1 MSKSEYNI
9 ADIDDAILNV
19 EKTKGDID
27 NSTSEID
34 NFIVGIDHRVKIHFY
49 NDFTKQIRS
58 NQRELE
64 KDSENCNTFYGW
76 LSNTRDE
83 LVNTISKTEGI
94 ANQAG
99 NGSGIDGSLNNNSV
113 GAGAAA
119 GLSISALDSSIQE
132 TIGGLGSS
140 DAFEYTFDP
149 KAFEELPS
157 EIQEVIKAKL
167 EELGFTEDEIK
178 DILDGKVPVSKLEL
192 DTLSGEL
199 EKVLKANPDIRTKL
213 VELYGFDIFNE
224 DGTIN
229 KDRLALAMI
238 MDGKDPNDKYDLKE
252 FLKKYQ
258 QNESTGN
265 KPSTTTPTPT
275 TGNEG
280 DNNSDNNGDNNGDNT
295 NTPNIIGGTIPNT
308 SNDENNGTGSTGN
321 TISNTHGTNDIT
333 NTSVDGVVSTDENGL
348 SPDDTASSLTTSI
361 EHGEILP
368 TGNAKVKKGGMGA
381 VAAMTGIGSAIAAA
395 AGGTALAKKKKS
407 ENEEEEEDIELLT
420 EERYMNDDDTD
431 ESEENDKDWLYGLGI
446 GLAGGA
452 GLSQILPDDD
462 DDEDD
467 DDSDELLSEDEFYPH
482 F

>member
-34 NFIVGIDHRVKIHFY
+34 NFIVGIDHRVKMHFY

-99 NGSGIDGSLNNNSV
+99 NGNSIDGNLNNNSV
-113 GAGAAA
+113 GIGSAGAA
-119 GLSISALDSSIQE
+119 SIGALDSLIKE
-132 TIGGLGSS
+132 TIGGQGNANTL
-140 DAFEYTFDP
+140 EYTFDP
-149 KAFEELPS
+149 EAFEELPS
-157 EIQEVIKAKL
+157 EVQEVIKTKL
-167 EELGFTEDEIK
+167 KELGFTDDEIK
-178 DILDGKVPVSKLEL
+178 DILDGKVAVSKLEL
-192 DTLSGEL
+192 DTLSSEL
-199 EKVLKANPDIRTKL
+199 EEVLKANPDIRTKL

-265 KPSTTTPTPT
+265 KPSPTPT

-280 DNNSDNNGDNNGDNT
+280 DNNSDNT

-348 SPDDTASSLTTSI
+348 SLDDTASSLTTSI

-368 TGNAKVKKGGMGA
+368 TGNTKVKKGGMGA

-446 GLAGGA
+446 GLVGGA

>member
-34 NFIVGIDHRVKIHFY
+34 NFIVGIDHRVKMHFY

-99 NGSGIDGSLNNNSV
+99 NGNSIDGNLNNNSV
-113 GAGAAA
+113 GIGSAGAA
-119 GLSISALDSSIQE
+119 SIGVLDSLINE
-132 TIGGLGSS
+132 TIGGQGNANTL
-140 DAFEYTFDP
+140 EYTFDP
-149 KAFEELPS
+149 EAFEELPS
-157 EIQEVIKAKL
+157 EVQEVIKTKL
-167 EELGFTEDEIK
+167 KELGFTDDEIK
-178 DILDGKVPVSKLEL
+178 DILDGKVAVSKLEL
-192 DTLSGEL
+192 DTLSSEL
-199 EKVLKANPDIRTKL
+199 EEVLKANPDIRTKL

-280 DNNSDNNGDNNGDNT
+280 DNNSDNT

-333 NTSVDGVVSTDENGL
+333 NTSVDGVVSTDENEL
-348 SPDDTASSLTTSI
+348 SLDDTASSLTTSI

-368 TGNAKVKKGGMGA
+368 TGNTKVKKGGMGA

-446 GLAGGA
+446 GLVGGA

-462 DDEDD
+462 DDDEDD
-467 DDSDELLSEDEFYPH
+467 NDSDELLSEDEFYPH

>member
-34 NFIVGIDHRVKIHFY
+34 NFIVGIDHRVKMHFY

-99 NGSGIDGSLNNNSV
+99 NGNSIDGNLNNNSV
-113 GAGAAA
+113 GIGSAGAA
-119 GLSISALDSSIQE
+119 SIGALDSLINE
-132 TIGGLGSS
+132 TIGGQGNANTL
-140 DAFEYTFDP
+140 EYTFDP
-149 KAFEELPS
+149 EAFEELPS
-157 EIQEVIKAKL
+157 EVQEVIKTKL
-167 EELGFTEDEIK
+167 KELGFTDDEIK
-178 DILDGKVPVSKLEL
+178 DILNGKVPVSKLEL

-199 EKVLKANPDIRTKL
+199 EEVLKANPDIRAKL

-265 KPSTTTPTPT
+265 KPSPTPT

-280 DNNSDNNGDNNGDNT
+280 DNNSDNT

-348 SPDDTASSLTTSI
+348 SLDDTASSLTTSI

-368 TGNAKVKKGGMGA
+368 TGNTKVKKGGMGA

-446 GLAGGA
+446 GLVGGA
-452 GLSQILPDDD
+452 GLSQILPDDDD

>member
-34 NFIVGIDHRVKIHFY
+34 NFIVGIDHRVKMHFY

-99 NGSGIDGSLNNNSV
+99 NGNSIDGNLNNNSV
-113 GAGAAA
+113 GIGSAGAA
-119 GLSISALDSSIQE
+119 SIGALDSLINE
-132 TIGGLGSS
+132 TIGGQGNANTL
-140 DAFEYTFDP
+140 EYTFDP
-149 KAFEELPS
+149 EAFEELPS
-157 EIQEVIKAKL
+157 EVQEVIKTKL
-167 EELGFTEDEIK
+167 KELGFTDDEIK
-178 DILDGKVPVSKLEL
+178 DILDGKVAVSKLEL
-192 DTLSGEL
+192 DTLSSEL
-199 EKVLKANPDIRTKL
+199 EEVLKANPDIRTKL

-280 DNNSDNNGDNNGDNT
+280 DNNSNNT

-333 NTSVDGVVSTDENGL
+333 NTSVDDVVSTDENGL
-348 SPDDTASSLTTSI
+348 SLDDTASSLTTSI

-368 TGNAKVKKGGMGA
+368 TGNTKVKKGGMGA

-446 GLAGGA
+446 GLVGGA
-452 GLSQILPDDD
+452 GLSQILPDDDDDDDD

>member
-34 NFIVGIDHRVKIHFY
+34 NFIVGIDHRVKMHFY

-99 NGSGIDGSLNNNSV
+99 NGNSIDGNLNNNSV
-113 GAGAAA
+113 GIGSAGAA
-119 GLSISALDSSIQE
+119 SIGALDSLISE
-132 TIGGLGSS
+132 TIGGQGNANTL
-140 DAFEYTFDP
+140 EYTFDP
-149 KAFEELPS
+149 EAFEELPS
-157 EIQEVIKAKL
+157 EVQEVIKTKL
-167 EELGFTEDEIK
+167 KELGFTDDEIK
-178 DILDGKVPVSKLEL
+178 DILDGKVAVSKLEL
-192 DTLSGEL
+192 DTLSSEL
-199 EKVLKANPDIRTKL
+199 EEVLKANPDIRTKL

-280 DNNSDNNGDNNGDNT
+280 DNNSDNT

-348 SPDDTASSLTTSI
+348 SLDDTASSLTTSI

-368 TGNAKVKKGGMGA
+368 TGNTKVKKGGMGA

-446 GLAGGA
+446 GLVGGA
-452 GLSQILPDDD
+452 GLSQIIPDDDDD

>member
-1 MSKSEYNI
+1 MIDYDITALENAASDSLNAKSDIENVTNEVDNLITGIDTRVRVYFYQQFASKLRENQKLLET
-9 ADIDDAILNV
+9 D
-19 EKTKGDID
+19 KT
-27 NSTSEID
+27 NCD
-34 NFIVGIDHRVKIHFY
+34 NF
-49 NDFTKQIRS
+49 NAWLT
-58 NQRELE
+58 
-64 KDSENCNTFYGW
+64 NTNSD
-76 LSNTRDE
+76 LAA
-83 LVNTISKTEGI
+83 TISKTEGI

-99 NGSGIDGSLNNNSV
+99 NGNSIDGNLNNNSV
-113 GAGAAA
+113 GIGSAGAA
-119 GLSISALDSSIQE
+119 SIGALDSLINE
-132 TIGGLGSS
+132 TIGGQGNANTL
-140 DAFEYTFDP
+140 EYTFDP
-149 KAFEELPS
+149 EAFEELPS
-157 EIQEVIKAKL
+157 EVQEVIKTKL
-167 EELGFTEDEIK
+167 KELGFTDDEIK
-178 DILDGKVPVSKLEL
+178 DILDGKVAVSKLEL
-192 DTLSGEL
+192 DTLSSEL
-199 EKVLKANPDIRTKL
+199 EEVLKANPDIRTKL

-280 DNNSDNNGDNNGDNT
+280 DNNSDNT

-348 SPDDTASSLTTSI
+348 SLDDTASSLTTSI

-368 TGNAKVKKGGMGA
+368 TGNTKVKKGGMGA

-446 GLAGGA
+446 GLVGGA
-452 GLSQILPDDD
+452 GLSQILPDDDD

>member
-34 NFIVGIDHRVKIHFY
+34 NFIVGIDHRVKMHFY

-99 NGSGIDGSLNNNSV
+99 NGNSIDGNLNNNSV
-113 GAGAAA
+113 GIGSAGAA
-119 GLSISALDSSIQE
+119 SIGALDSLIKE
-132 TIGGLGSS
+132 TIGGQGNANTL
-140 DAFEYTFDP
+140 EYTFDP
-149 KAFEELPS
+149 EAFEELPS
-157 EIQEVIKAKL
+157 EVQEVIKTKL
-167 EELGFTEDEIK
+167 KELGFTDDEIK
-178 DILDGKVPVSKLEL
+178 DILDGKVAVSKLEL
-192 DTLSGEL
+192 DTLSSEL
-199 EKVLKANPDIRTKL
+199 EEVLKANPDIRTKL

-280 DNNSDNNGDNNGDNT
+280 DNNSDNT

-348 SPDDTASSLTTSI
+348 SLDDTASSLTTSI

-368 TGNAKVKKGGMGA
+368 TGNTKVKKGGMGA

-446 GLAGGA
+446 GLVGGA
-452 GLSQILPDDD
+452 GLSQILPDDDD

>member
-1 MSKSEYNI
+1 M
-9 ADIDDAILNV
+9 
-19 EKTKGDID
+19 
-27 NSTSEID
+27 
-34 NFIVGIDHRVKIHFY
+34 
-49 NDFTKQIRS
+49 
-58 NQRELE
+58 
-64 KDSENCNTFYGW
+64 
-76 LSNTRDE
+76 
-83 LVNTISKTEGI
+83 
-94 ANQAG
+94 
-99 NGSGIDGSLNNNSV
+99 
-113 GAGAAA
+113 
-119 GLSISALDSSIQE
+119 
-132 TIGGLGSS
+132 
-140 DAFEYTFDP
+140 
-149 KAFEELPS
+149 
-157 EIQEVIKAKL
+157 
-167 EELGFTEDEIK
+167 
-178 DILDGKVPVSKLEL
+178 
-192 DTLSGEL
+192 
-199 EKVLKANPDIRTKL
+199 LKANPDIRTKL

-280 DNNSDNNGDNNGDNT
+280 DNNSDNT

-348 SPDDTASSLTTSI
+348 SLDDTASSLTTSI

-368 TGNAKVKKGGMGA
+368 TGNTKVKKGGMGA

-431 ESEENDKDWLYGLGI
+431 ESEENDKDWLYG
-446 GLAGGA
+446 
-452 GLSQILPDDD
+452 
-462 DDEDD
+462 
-467 DDSDELLSEDEFYPH
+467 
-482 F
+482 

>member
-34 NFIVGIDHRVKIHFY
+34 NFIVGIDHRVKMHFY

-99 NGSGIDGSLNNNSV
+99 NGNSIDGNLNNNSV
-113 GAGAAA
+113 GIGSAGAA
-119 GLSISALDSSIQE
+119 SIGVLDSLINE
-132 TIGGLGSS
+132 TIGGQGNANTL
-140 DAFEYTFDP
+140 EYTFDP
-149 KAFEELPS
+149 EAFEELPS
-157 EIQEVIKAKL
+157 EVQEVIKTKL
-167 EELGFTEDEIK
+167 KELGFTDDEIK
-178 DILDGKVPVSKLEL
+178 DILDGKVAVSKLEL
-192 DTLSGEL
+192 DTLSSEL
-199 EKVLKANPDIRTKL
+199 EEVLKANPDIRTKL

-280 DNNSDNNGDNNGDNT
+280 DNNSDNT

-348 SPDDTASSLTTSI
+348 SLDDTASSLTTSI

-368 TGNAKVKKGGMGA
+368 TGNTKVKKGGMGA

-446 GLAGGA
+446 GLVGGA

>member
-34 NFIVGIDHRVKIHFY
+34 NFIVGIDHRVKMHFY

-99 NGSGIDGSLNNNSV
+99 NGNSIDGNLNNNSV
-113 GAGAAA
+113 GIGSAGAA
-119 GLSISALDSSIQE
+119 SIGALDSLISE
-132 TIGGLGSS
+132 TIGGQGNANTL
-140 DAFEYTFDP
+140 EYTFDP
-149 KAFEELPS
+149 EAFEELPS
-157 EIQEVIKAKL
+157 EVQEVIKTKL
-167 EELGFTEDEIK
+167 KELGFTDDEIK
-178 DILDGKVPVSKLEL
+178 DILDGKVAVSKLKL
-192 DTLSGEL
+192 DTLSSEL
-199 EKVLKANPDIRTKL
+199 EEVLKANPDIRTKL

-280 DNNSDNNGDNNGDNT
+280 DNNSDNT

-348 SPDDTASSLTTSI
+348 SLDDTASSLTTSI

-368 TGNAKVKKGGMGA
+368 TGNTKVKKGGMGA

-446 GLAGGA
+446 GLVGGA
-452 GLSQILPDDD
+452 GLSQILPDDDD

>member
-34 NFIVGIDHRVKIHFY
+34 NFIVGIDHRVKMHFY

-99 NGSGIDGSLNNNSV
+99 NGNSIDGNLNNNSV
-113 GAGAAA
+113 GIGSAGAA
-119 GLSISALDSSIQE
+119 SIGALDSLISE
-132 TIGGLGSS
+132 TIGGQGNANTL
-140 DAFEYTFDP
+140 EYTFDP
-149 KAFEELPS
+149 EAFEELPS
-157 EIQEVIKAKL
+157 EVQEVIKTKL
-167 EELGFTEDEIK
+167 KELGFTDDEIK
-178 DILDGKVPVSKLEL
+178 DILDGKVAVSKLEL
-192 DTLSGEL
+192 DTLSSEL
-199 EKVLKANPDIRTKL
+199 EEVLKANPDIRTKL

-280 DNNSDNNGDNNGDNT
+280 DNNSDNT

-348 SPDDTASSLTTSI
+348 SLDDTASSLTTSI

-368 TGNAKVKKGGMGA
+368 TGNTKVKKGGMGA

-446 GLAGGA
+446 GLVGGA

>member
-1 MSKSEYNI
+1 MSDQKNY
-9 ADIDDAILNV
+9 IDA
-19 EKTKGDID
+19 
-27 NSTSEID
+27 
-34 NFIVGIDHRVKIHFY
+34 
-49 NDFTKQIRS
+49 
-58 NQRELE
+58 EL
-64 KDSENCNTFYGW
+64 
-76 LSNTRDE
+76 DE
-83 LVNTISKTEGI
+83 LITQSSTIQDNVSTISEAIDTNYSSLDSRIQRKYKDILDKMNAYSKTLKDGSTDAQQYSQFINTTTSDYQATKAKTEAI
-94 ANQAG
+94 ANNAG
-99 NGSGIDGSLNNNSV
+99 QGVNGFSGMDSNSV
-113 GAGAAA
+113 GIGSAGAA
-119 GLSISALDSSIQE
+119 SIGALDSLIKE
-132 TIGGLGSS
+132 TIGGLGN
-140 DAFEYTFDP
+140 ANTLEYTFDP
-149 KAFEELPS
+149 EAFEELPS
-157 EIQEVIKAKL
+157 EVQEVIKTKL
-167 EELGFTEDEIK
+167 KELGFTDDEIK
-178 DILDGKVPVSKLEL
+178 DILNGKVPVSKLEL

-199 EKVLKANPDIRTKL
+199 EEVLKANPDIRAKL

-265 KPSTTTPTPT
+265 KPSPTPT

-280 DNNSDNNGDNNGDNT
+280 DNNSDNT

-348 SPDDTASSLTTSI
+348 SLDDTASSLTTSI

-368 TGNAKVKKGGMGA
+368 TGNTKVKKGGMGA

-446 GLAGGA
+446 GLVGGA
-452 GLSQILPDDD
+452 GLSQILPDDDD

>member
-1 MSKSEYNI
+1 MIDYDITALENAASDSLNAKSDIENVTNEVDNLITGIDTRVRVYFYQQFASKLRENQKLLET
-9 ADIDDAILNV
+9 D
-19 EKTKGDID
+19 KT
-27 NSTSEID
+27 NCD
-34 NFIVGIDHRVKIHFY
+34 NF
-49 NDFTKQIRS
+49 NAWLT
-58 NQRELE
+58 
-64 KDSENCNTFYGW
+64 NTNSD
-76 LSNTRDE
+76 LAA
-83 LVNTISKTEGI
+83 TISKTEGI
-94 ANQAG
+94 SNQAG

-333 NTSVDGVVSTDENGL
+333 NTSVDGVASTDENGL

-395 AGGTALAKKKKS
+395 AGGTALAKKKKR

-420 EERYMNDDDTD
+420 EERYMNNDDTD

-467 DDSDELLSEDEFYPH
+467 DDDSDELLSEDEFYPH

>member
-34 NFIVGIDHRVKIHFY
+34 NFIVGIDHRVKMHFY

-99 NGSGIDGSLNNNSV
+99 NGNSIDGNLNNNSV
-113 GAGAAA
+113 GIGSAGAA
-119 GLSISALDSSIQE
+119 SIGALDSLINE
-132 TIGGLGSS
+132 TIGGQGNANTL
-140 DAFEYTFDP
+140 EYTFDP
-149 KAFEELPS
+149 EAFEELPS
-157 EIQEVIKAKL
+157 EVQEVIKTKL
-167 EELGFTEDEIK
+167 KELGFTDDEIK
-178 DILDGKVPVSKLEL
+178 DILNGKVPVSKLEL

-199 EKVLKANPDIRTKL
+199 EEVLKANPDIRAKL

-280 DNNSDNNGDNNGDNT
+280 DNNSDNT

-348 SPDDTASSLTTSI
+348 SLDDTASSLTTSI

-368 TGNAKVKKGGMGA
+368 TGNTKVKKGGMGA

-446 GLAGGA
+446 GLVGGA
-452 GLSQILPDDD
+452 GLSQILPDDDD

>member
-99 NGSGIDGSLNNNSV
+99 NGNSIDGNLNNNSV
-113 GAGAAA
+113 GIGSAGAA
-119 GLSISALDSSIQE
+119 SIGALDSLISE
-132 TIGGLGSS
+132 TIGGQGNANTL
-140 DAFEYTFDP
+140 EYTFDP
-149 KAFEELPS
+149 EAFEELPS
-157 EIQEVIKAKL
+157 EVQEVIKTKL
-167 EELGFTEDEIK
+167 KELGFTDDEIK
-178 DILDGKVPVSKLEL
+178 DILDGKVAVSKLEL
-192 DTLSGEL
+192 DTLSSEL
-199 EKVLKANPDIRTKL
+199 EEVLKANPDIRAKL

-265 KPSTTTPTPT
+265 KPSPTPT

-280 DNNSDNNGDNNGDNT
+280 DNNSDNT

-348 SPDDTASSLTTSI
+348 SLDDTASSLTTSI

-368 TGNAKVKKGGMGA
+368 TGNTKVKKGGMGA

-446 GLAGGA
+446 GLVGGA